1 MDVQFFGANCVVLSN
16 RDVRLV
22 VDDDLAVHGGKTVV
36 KSGDIALFTSVVPE
50 TLPETKIT
58 IDGPGEYEVSNVSV
72 TGIPVRA
79 HMDEAGKLSGTMYKV
94 STNDLTFLFTGHAYP
109 ELTDEQMEQIGLVD
123 VMIVP
128 VGGNGYTMDGIGALK
143 MIKEIEPKLVIPTHY
158 DEKGLTFEVPQQTL
172 EQAIHSLGMEVKETT
187 TRLKLKAADL
197 AEVTELIVLE
207 RS

>member
-1 MDVQFFGANCVVLSN
+1 MDIQYFGSNCVSLSN

-22 VDDDLAVHGGKTVV
+22 VDDYLAFHGGKTTL
-36 KSGDIALFTSVVPE
+36 KSGDIALFTSLAPE
-50 TLPETKIT
+50 NLPDTKIT
-58 IDGPGEYEVSNVSV
+58 IDSPGEYEVSNVSI

-94 STNDLTFLFTGHAYP
+94 ATSELTFLFTGHAYP
-109 ELTDEQMEQIGLVD
+109 EFTDDQMEAIGLVD
-123 VMIVP
+123 VMVVP

-143 MIKEIEPKLVIPTHY
+143 LIKEIEPKLVIPVHY

-172 EQAIHSLGMEVKETT
+172 EQAISSLGMEVKETT
-187 TRLKLKAADL
+187 SKLKLKAADL
-197 AEVTELIVLE
+197 GDVTELVVLE